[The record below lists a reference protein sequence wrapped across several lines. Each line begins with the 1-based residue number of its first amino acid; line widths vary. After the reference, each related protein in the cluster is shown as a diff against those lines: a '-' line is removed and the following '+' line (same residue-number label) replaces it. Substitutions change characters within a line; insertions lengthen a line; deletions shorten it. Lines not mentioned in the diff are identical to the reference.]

1 MPKSTAEIKTMFL
14 PADREFTFD
23 TMTAMRLQEE
33 CAYQVTNYLDGIPNC
48 PLHLADAPI
57 DTECRQIMAK
67 WSIDVCDFCHYSRE
81 TAAIAMNC
89 LDRFMATPDGQ
100 RILLDRD
107 QYQLAAMTALY
118 STVKIHEREAMDTAL
133 VATLSRGAHSAEAV
147 EKMELRLLAAIQW
160 RVNPPTPHAFVREMF
175 GFIPDHLVGA
185 STKQTLVELTKFQ
198 IELAT
203 CDFHFSQQPASYI
216 AFASVM
222 NAFESIET
230 DVAFLDSF
238 ESTISS
244 AMHLEPFRVGD
255 IRVGLYEVVNGND
268 TMDISATPSSEKKC
282 EPSGTLGEYNSSPR
296 SVNV

>member
-1 MPKSTAEIKTMFL
+1 MFL
-14 PADREFTFD
+14 PSYREVTFD
-23 TMTAMRLQEE
+23 TMKAMRLQEE
-33 CAYQVTNYLDGIPNC
+33 CAYQVTNYLTSIPHG
-48 PLHLADAPI
+48 PLHLVDAPI
-57 DTECRQIMAK
+57 DTECRKIMAK
-67 WSIDVCDFCHYSRE
+67 WSIDVCDFCQYSRE
-81 TAAIAMNC
+81 TAAIALNC

-118 STVKIHEREAMDTAL
+118 SAVKIHEREAMDTAL
-133 VATLSRGAHSAEAV
+133 VATLSRGVHSAEAV
-147 EKMELRLLAAIQW
+147 EKMERRLLAAIQW

-175 GFIPDHLVGA
+175 GFIPDHLIGA
-185 STKQTLVELTKFQ
+185 STRETLVELTKFQ

-203 CDFHFSQQPASYI
+203 CDYHFSQQPASYI

-230 DVAFLDSF
+230 DATFLDSF

-244 AMHLEPFRVGD
+244 AMHLDPCRVGD
-255 IRVGLYEVVNGND
+255 IRVALYEVVNGNEP
-268 TMDISATPSSEKKC
+268 MDISTTPSSEKTC
-282 EPSGTLGEYNSSPR
+282 EPSGTLGGYNSSPR